1 MRIALRRFRVPS
13 SLPPGSCPS
22 GPLPGK
28 TRLSGQE
35 FRNFFA
41 PGPPPSGTRLLGKA
55 LRSFCAQ
62 GPLPAGTRLPGQRL
76 RGSCAPVRY
85 LVKLDFQNMRSV
97 DLAVQYS
104 RYDPGW
110 LAVAAGD
117 RGRRGGGGRGRRG
130 KQSGRRGRGF
140 VLGITRGD

>member
-1 MRIALRRFRVPS
+1 MRPSLAYRAQLMRASTAKLSTHHRRTHH
-13 SLPPGSCPS
+13 S
-22 GPLPGK
+22 GDLTK
-28 TRLSGQE
+28 K
-35 FRNFFA
+35 
-41 PGPPPSGTRLLGKA
+41 GPPPSGTRLLGKA

-140 VLGITRGD
+140 VLGEYNPR